1 MVLPCARIP
10 CKCGD
15 PASHAGSPA
24 SKGRGA
30 DRDRAGA
37 SRDAG
42 TVGCS
47 GSSRWRHRLGRP
59 WTRWERA
66 SAILLLI
73 LAQGIFADWIAHL
86 LLAATSVINW
96 AELPAVGL
104 AGSFVWG

>member
-1 MVLPCARIP
+1 MQVRRPREPC
-10 CKCGD
+10 
-15 PASHAGSPA
+15 GSPA

-30 DRDRAGA
+30 DGDRAGA

-86 LLAATSVINW
+86 LLAATSAINW

>member
-30 DRDRAGA
+30 DGDRAGA

-59 WTRWERA
+59 WTRWKRA

-86 LLAATSVINW
+86 LLAATSAINW